1 MVKDNKV
8 TGLISR
14 ELFTPLEEARLAIE
28 EIVLVKDIAI
38 DLFPRPIRIRKQQH
52 ELIQHYHLVGITV
65 GKEKQKRLRIF
76 PRTYKQNT

>member
-28 EIVLVKDIAI
+28 EIVFVKNIAI
-38 DLFPRPIRIRKQQH
+38 DLFPRQNSVRKQQH
-52 ELIQHYHLVGITV
+52 ELIKHYHLVGITV
-65 GKEKQKRLRIF
+65 GENENRRVRIF
-76 PRTYKQNT
+76 PRTYKKLI